1 MEDFWSRGRHVFD
14 LPAEA
19 GPISRRRQQM
29 SDQER
34 DKHGHRDADGTD
46 DAVDADVE
54 AHKHGHREAD
64 TTDDDSNDVEA
75 HKHGGKDS

>member
-1 MEDFWSRGRHVFD
+1 MCSTFPLKR
-14 LPAEA
+14 AN
-19 GPISRRRQQM
+19 SRRRQQM

-54 AHKHGHREAD
+54 AHKHGHRDAD
-64 TTDDDSNDVEA
+64 ATADDESNDVEA
-75 HKHGGKDS
+75 HKLGHKDS